1 MGHGAVT
8 AFVGQEALPPRARAL
23 PRVGHDVLVALRLFV
38 PVPFHTRFS
47 GDARVVAIAVA
58 MLLVVAFGSG
68 YIAVAAKA
76 DGVEFYRWGLY
87 TLLTTLFVQTAV
99 LFLAALSTRA
109 SLTALLTALP
119 LIETIRIGLLP
130 VVALT
135 EWPWLTHG
143 LYLVCLAA
151 LLRALLREL
160 GGPVVRRIA
169 ITVITGGALWGTA
182 QLVRPFPLFNPVA
195 DDRQEK
201 LDIEET
207 YTRQERLVTQAL
219 DAVLPSLPDTR
230 DTYFVGFAPYSAQN
244 VFENEVQH
252 IEELFSR
259 KLGAAGRTALLI
271 NSRDTVDELP
281 LANRHNLE
289 AVLRGVAEK
298 MGPEDLLFL
307 HLTSHGSSDHE
318 LSVYF
323 DNLGLNDISAD
334 ELGSIVASADPPW
347 RVVVVSACY
356 SGGFIEALKSPRT
369 LVITAS
375 RDDRQSFGCEHGRE
389 YTYFGEALYRDS
401 LADDLP
407 GASPAHSPD
416 FQAAFARAVEIVR
429 DKEASENL
437 TPSEPQI
444 WIGEEIAAMLQ

>member
-1 MGHGAVT
+1 MT
-8 AFVGQEALPPRARAL
+8 AFVGHEAAPPRSK
-23 PRVGHDVLVALRLFV
+23 RVPGFGQDVLVALGLFV
-38 PVPFHTRFS
+38 PAPLSARFS
-47 GDARVVAIAVA
+47 GDARVVAMAVA
-58 MLLVVAFGSG
+58 LLLVVAFGSG
-68 YIAVAAKA
+68 YLAVAAKS

-99 LFLAALSTRA
+99 LFLATLSSRRA
-109 SLTALLTALP
+109 SLPALLTALP
-119 LIETIRIGLLP
+119 VIETIRIALLP
-130 VVALT
+130 AVALA
-135 EWPWLTHG
+135 EWAWLEHG
-143 LYLVCLAA
+143 LYFVCLAA

-160 GGPVVRRIA
+160 DGPVARRIA
-169 ITVITGGALWGTA
+169 IAVVTGGALWGTA
-182 QLVRPFPLFNPVA
+182 QLVRPFPLFNSVA
-195 DDRQEK
+195 DDRHER
-201 LDIEET
+201 LNIEET
-207 YTRQERLVTQAL
+207 YVRQERLVAEAL
-219 DAVLPSLPDTR
+219 DAVLPSLPDVR

-244 VFENEVQH
+244 VFENEVKH

-281 LANRHNLE
+281 MANGHNLR
-289 AVLRGVAEK
+289 AVLGGIVEK
-298 MGPEDLLFL
+298 MDPEDLLFL

-334 ELGSIVASADPPW
+334 ELGGIVASADPPW

-375 RDDRQSFGCEHGRE
+375 SDDRQSFGCEHGRE
-389 YTYFGEALYRDS
+389 YTYFGEAFYRDS
-401 LADDLP
+401 LADGLR
-407 GASPAHSPD
+407 GANPSPTPD
-416 FQAAFARAVEIVR
+416 FEGAFARAVEIVR
-429 DKEASENL
+429 DREASENL

-444 WIGEEIAAMLQ
+444 WVGEEIAATLP

>member
-1 MGHGAVT
+1 MT
-8 AFVGQEALPPRARAL
+8 AFVGHEALPPRAKGL
-23 PRVGHDVLVALRLFV
+23 PSVGHDVLVALRLFV
-38 PVPFHTRFS
+38 PVPSNARFS

-58 MLLVVAFGSG
+58 LLLVVAFAAG

-99 LFLAALSTRA
+99 LFLAALSSKRT
-109 SLTALLTALP
+109 SLPALLTALP
-119 LIETIRIGLLP
+119 MIETIRIALLP

-135 EWPWLTHG
+135 EWGWLTHG
-143 LYLVCLAA
+143 LYFFCLAA

-160 GGPVVRRIA
+160 DGPIVRRIV

-195 DDRQEK
+195 DDRQER
-201 LDIEET
+201 LNIEET
-207 YTRQERLVTQAL
+207 YTRQERLVAEAL
-219 DAVLPSLPDTR
+219 DAVLPSLPGTR

-244 VFENEVQH
+244 VFENEVKH
-252 IEELFSR
+252 IEELFSS

-281 LANRHNLE
+281 MANGHNLE
-289 AVLRGVAEK
+289 AVLRGVAAK
-298 MGPEDLLFL
+298 MGAEDLLFL

-334 ELGSIVASADPPW
+334 ELGEIVAGADPPW

-369 LVITAS
+369 LVITAA

-389 YTYFGEALYRDS
+389 YTYFGEAFYRDS
-401 LADDLP
+401 LGDESLQEAN
-407 GASPAHSPD
+407 PARLPD
-416 FQAAFARAVEIVR
+416 FEAAFARAVEIVR
-429 DKEASENL
+429 DKEASEDL

-444 WIGEEIAAMLQ
+444 WIGEEIATMLP

>member
-1 MGHGAVT
+1 MTVI
-8 AFVGQEALPPRARAL
+8 VGQEAAPPTPKGLPGFGRDA
-23 PRVGHDVLVALRLFV
+23 LVALRLFV
-38 PVPFHTRFS
+38 PVPSNARFS
-47 GDARVVAIAVA
+47 GDPRVVAIAA
-58 MLLVVAFGSG
+58 ALLLLVAFASG

-76 DGVEFYRWGLY
+76 DGAEFYRWGLY

-99 LFLAALSTRA
+99 LFLAALSSKRA
-109 SLTALLTALP
+109 SLPALLTALP
-119 LIETIRIGLLP
+119 VIETIRIALLP

-135 EWPWLTHG
+135 DWVWLTHG
-143 LYLVCLAA
+143 LNFVCLAA
-151 LLRALLREL
+151 LLRTLLREL
-160 GGPVVRRIA
+160 DGPMARRIV

-195 DDRQEK
+195 HDRPER
-201 LDIEET
+201 LNIEAT
-207 YTRQERLVTQAL
+207 YTRQERLVAEAL
-219 DAVLPSLPDTR
+219 DAVLPSLPDVR

-244 VFENEVQH
+244 VFENEVKH
-252 IEELFSR
+252 IEELFSH

-271 NSRDTVDELP
+271 NSHDTVDELP
-281 LANRHNLE
+281 VANAHNLE
-289 AVLRGVAEK
+289 AVLGGVVEK

-334 ELGSIVASADPPW
+334 ELGEIVASVDPPW

-356 SGGFIEALKSPRT
+356 AGGFIEALKSPRT

-375 RDDRQSFGCEHGRE
+375 RGDRQSFGCEHGRE
-389 YTYFGEALYRDS
+389 YTYFGEAFYRDS
-401 LADDLP
+401 LADDHVQ
-407 GASPAHSPD
+407 GASATRSPD
-416 FQAAFARAVEIVR
+416 LEAAFARAVRIVR
-429 DKEASENL
+429 DKEESEDL

-444 WIGEEIAAMLQ
+444 WVGEEIATMFP

>member
-1 MGHGAVT
+1 MT
-8 AFVGQEALPPRARAL
+8 AFVGHEALPPRAKGL
-23 PRVGHDVLVALRLFV
+23 PSVGHDVLVALRLFV
-38 PVPFHTRFS
+38 PVPLNARFS

-58 MLLVVAFGSG
+58 LLLVVAFAAG

-76 DGVEFYRWGLY
+76 DDVEFYRWGLY

-99 LFLAALSTRA
+99 LFLAALSSIRT
-109 SLTALLTALP
+109 SLPALLTALP
-119 LIETIRIGLLP
+119 VIETIRIALLP

-135 EWPWLTHG
+135 EWGWLTHG
-143 LYLVCLAA
+143 LYFVCLAA

-160 GGPVVRRIA
+160 DGSIVRRIV
-169 ITVITGGALWGTA
+169 ITAITGGALWGTA

-195 DDRQEK
+195 DDRPEK
-201 LDIEET
+201 LNIEET
-207 YTRQERLVTQAL
+207 YVRQERLVTEVV

-244 VFENEVQH
+244 VFENEVKH

-281 LANRHNLE
+281 VANAHNLE
-289 AVLRGVAEK
+289 TVLGGIVEK

-334 ELGSIVASADPPW
+334 ELGEIVASADPPW

-369 LVITAS
+369 LVITAA

-389 YTYFGEALYRDS
+389 YTYFGEAFYRDS
-401 LADDLP
+401 LSDESLQE
-407 GASPAHSPD
+407 ASPARLPD
-416 FQAAFARAVEIVR
+416 FEAAFARAVEIVR
-429 DKEASENL
+429 DKEASEDL

-444 WIGEEIAAMLQ
+444 WVGEEIATMLP